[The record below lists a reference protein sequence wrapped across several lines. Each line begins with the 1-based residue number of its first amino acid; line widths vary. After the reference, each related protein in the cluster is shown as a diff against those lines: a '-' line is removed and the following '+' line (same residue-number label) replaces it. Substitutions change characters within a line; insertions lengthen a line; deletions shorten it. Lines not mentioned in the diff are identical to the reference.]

1 MPISI
6 RSGTT
11 NPPVAASPDATLAP
25 RLSFRPDIEGLR
37 ALAILLVVAAHAG
50 LPGASGG
57 FIGVDVFFV
66 ISGYLITGL
75 LQNEQQDTGRI
86 ALARFYARRL
96 LRLLPAL
103 VVVIWLTCIA
113 AALLLA
119 PFEHPSQAGA
129 AIGATTWTSNFAFA
143 LADLDYFGPSAKD
156 NLFLHTWSLGVEEQF
171 YLVWPLLLVYL
182 ASRVRRARHGWSHEQ
197 RLALDIALLGALALA
212 ASLWLTHYAPRLG
225 FYMPLSRAWQFALGA
240 LVFLLIPGVQ
250 ANGMT
255 TKRMAVPLA
264 ILGLMVL
271 IACAAVYGPD
281 APYPGWR
288 AIGPSVATAA
298 LIAAGLLS
306 PRNPVTQG
314 LSRRPLLVVG
324 GLSYAWYLWH
334 WPVLLLGHA
343 VIPAPGAAI
352 GAALVALSLGL
363 AFLTQRFVERPV
375 RHASALAS
383 RPVLVI
389 VSALLLSG
397 ATVGAALEWRKQAEQ
412 WADTPLFS
420 GIEASRRDGAPI
432 YAANCDQWFHSDE
445 LVECIYGSDTS
456 SRVVVLLG
464 DSVAAQWFSAVRA
477 HFPED
482 TWRLVVMTKSACPM
496 VDLPFHYARIGR
508 RYVECERWR
517 DRAIERIGHLE
528 PDALLFGSSS
538 NYPFSAGQWLEG
550 SANVMDALAAASVS
564 SYLILPVPGP
574 AFDAPTCVA
583 REEWRRTF
591 GLSTLCVSRESD
603 PRAAAVRAALAEQ
616 ARTRGIHVID
626 MSEATCPAGWCRAVI
641 DGVIAYRDGQH
652 LSESQ
657 VLSSSPRFGAA
668 IEAADTR

>member
-1 MPISI
+1 MN
-6 RSGTT
+6 G
-11 NPPVAASPDATLAP
+11 PPVIASQVATLAP

-37 ALAILLVVAAHAG
+37 ALAIVLVVAAHAG

-75 LQNEQQDTGRI
+75 LQNEQQDTGRV

-103 VVVIWLTCIA
+103 VVVIWLTCFA

-129 AIGATTWTSNFAFA
+129 AVGAITWTSNIVFA
-143 LADLDYFGPSAKD
+143 LSDLDYFAPSAKD

-171 YLVWPLLLVYL
+171 YLLWPLLLGFL
-182 ASRVRRARHGWSHEQ
+182 ASRVQARHGQLQEQ
-197 RLALDIALLGALALA
+197 RLALGIVMLGSLALA
-212 ASLWLTHYAPRLG
+212 ASLWLTHYEPRLG
-225 FYMPLSRAWQFALGA
+225 FYMPFSRAWQFALGA
-240 LVFLLIPGVQ
+240 LVFLLAPGVV
-250 ANGMT
+250 ANRKALMKQT
-255 TKRMAVPLA
+255 AAPLA
-264 ILGLMVL
+264 ILGFVVI
-271 IACAAVYGPD
+271 IACAMMYGPD

-288 AIGPSVATAA
+288 AIAPSVATAA
-298 LIAAGLLS
+298 LIAAGTVS
-306 PRNPVTQG
+306 PGNTVTRCLG
-314 LSRRPLLVVG
+314 WRPLLIVG
-324 GLSYAWYLWH
+324 GLSYVWYLWH
-334 WPVLLLGHA
+334 WPVLLLGQA

-352 GAALVALSLGL
+352 SAVLVALSLGL
-363 AFLTQRFVERPV
+363 AVLTRRFVERPM
-375 RHASALAS
+375 RRASALVS
-383 RPVLVI
+383 RPAVVI
-389 VSALLLSG
+389 VSSLLLSA
-397 ATVGAALEWRKQAEQ
+397 ATIGAALEWRKQARQ
-412 WADTPLFS
+412 WADTPLFA

-445 LVECIYGSDTS
+445 LVECTYGSDTT
-456 SRVVVLLG
+456 SRTVILLG

-496 VDLPFHYARIGR
+496 VDLPFHYTRIGR

-517 DRAIERIGHLE
+517 ERAIERIGHLE

-550 SANVMDALAAASVS
+550 SADIMDALAAASVS

-583 REEWRRTF
+583 REEWRRSF

-603 PRAAAVRAALAEQ
+603 PKAARIRATLSQEARA
-616 ARTRGIHVID
+616 RGIHVID
-626 MSEATCPAGWCRAVI
+626 MSETTCPGGWCHAVI

-657 VLSSSPRFGAA
+657 VLSASPRFGAA
-668 IEAADTR
+668 IEKADSR